1 MKKIER
7 LISIVM
13 ILLQKEIISASE
25 FSRLFN
31 VSKRTIQRDMEALS
45 YANIPI
51 YAQHGAEGG
60 YALMDEYKFDKRL
73 VNHNDLENILISLA
87 GYDQLITNPNIQ
99 MTIQKIKAM
108 SKTHIPVESLTCP
121 SMIGREEKKS
131 KKTLRSWNQAIEHHW
146 LLKFDYIDQV
156 GQRTCRIVEPYKLQF
171 IERLWYLVGYSR
183 ERNDYRTFKL
193 TRMLDI
199 QKAGFFK
206 PRSEEDLIKSHDKA
220 AKLDMVTVQLLID
233 ARVRDQFIERYGK
246 KSVTEVTIHQY
257 LANIELPESPFSYQ
271 FLAGLGNMVKILSPQ
286 HFIDNY
292 LEFLR
297 EAIASYD

>member
-108 SKTHIPVESLTCP
+108 SKTHIPSKLDL
-121 SMIGREEKKS
+121 SFYDWSGREEIKEDIAFI
-131 KKTLRSWNQAIEHHW
+131 NQAIEQHW

-206 PRSEEDLIKSHDKA
+206 PRSEEDLIKSNDKA

-246 KSVTEVTIHQY
+246 KSVTEVTIHHY

>member
-60 YALMDEYKFDKRL
+60 YALMAGYKFDKRL
-73 VNHNDLENILISLA
+73 VNHHDLENILISLA

-108 SKTHIPVESLTCP
+108 SKAHTPSKLNLTFYEW
-121 SMIGREEKKS
+121 SGRDEIKEDIAFMH
-131 KKTLRSWNQAIEHHW
+131 QAIEQHW

-171 IERLWYLVGYSR
+171 IERHWYLVAYSR

-206 PRSEEDLIKSHDKA
+206 PRSEEDLMKSNGKA
-220 AKLDMVTVQLLID
+220 EKLDLVTVQLLID